1 MLSPPSTP
9 AGPSTQDDLARLLE
23 LAGSPVRPAQSAS
36 AEAEMAAAAAASS
49 RDFAPR
55 ASLTPSLAR
64 EAACHA
70 EAGTMPPC
78 TGEAVAACK
87 PGAAAVLSAAAVVGA
102 HGVRRFEEEPVAQ
115 GEGRRASDALLRGEG
130 RPHPPSE
137 YRPGDPRRLCAAAC
151 SAVLQTT
158 SQKQPVLT
166 LTRTRTRTRTRIL
179 TRTRTRILTNSSPNP
194 NPYP

>member
-1 MLSPPSTP
+1 MLSPPTTP

-23 LAGSPVRPAQSAS
+23 LAGPARPAQPAS
-36 AEAEMAAAAAASS
+36 AEAEAAAAAEATSP
-49 RDFAPR
+49 DFAPR

-70 EAGTMPPC
+70 EAGTTLPC
-78 TGEAVAACK
+78 TGEAVDACK

-102 HGVRRFEEEPVAQ
+102 QGVRRFEEPIAQ
-115 GEGRRASDALLRGEG
+115 GDGRRASDALLRGEG

-137 YRPGDPRRLCAAAC
+137 HRPGDPRRLCAAAC
-151 SAVLQTT
+151 SAVLRTR

-166 LTRTRTRTRTRIL
+166 LTRTRTRTRIL